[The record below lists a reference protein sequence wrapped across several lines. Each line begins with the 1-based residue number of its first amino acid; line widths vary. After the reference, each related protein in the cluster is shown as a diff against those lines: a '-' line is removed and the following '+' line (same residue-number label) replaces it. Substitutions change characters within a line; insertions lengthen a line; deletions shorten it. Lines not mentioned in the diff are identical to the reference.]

1 MELPKW
7 INNIN
12 ERLMDSIYASFV
24 RQIAGTLI
32 TSEAKDIHT
41 AIIQTKQQEA
51 LSQEITILKKQD
63 NKKTTTKKEIRITF

>member
-51 LSQEITILKKQD
+51 LSQEITILKK
-63 NKKTTTKKEIRITF
+63 TR